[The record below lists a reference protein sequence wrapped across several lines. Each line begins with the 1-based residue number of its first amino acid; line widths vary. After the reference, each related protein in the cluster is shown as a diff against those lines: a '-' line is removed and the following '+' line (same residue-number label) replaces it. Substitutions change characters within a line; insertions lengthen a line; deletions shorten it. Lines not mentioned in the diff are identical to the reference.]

1 MVGAQFGLEQLLA
14 ARLAARIA
22 LAYRRFL
29 AVAQPGRHRP
39 GRHEHR
45 RQMTE
50 AQRADQQ
57 TRDDL
62 VAHAQVQAAVEDGVG
77 QTDGGGLGDQ
87 VAGEQRKLHAGHAL
101 GDAVAHRRHPGSE
114 LCAGTVPGQG
124 ALELLGVVVQRL
136 VRRQHVVVAGDDGD
150 MRRAALAH
158 DQLRIVRLRG
168 ERMSQI
174 GAADLPAR
182 LASRSLVQT
191 RQVARAA
198 LGGTRGDARG
208 HRLDNRVQHGDSS
221 TEGVGTR
228 ACRSATE
235 PAP

>member
-1 MVGAQFGLEQLLA
+1 M
-14 ARLAARIA
+14 
-22 LAYRRFL
+22 
-29 AVAQPGRHRP
+29 
-39 GRHEHR
+39 
-45 RQMTE
+45 
-50 AQRADQQ
+50 
-57 TRDDL
+57 
-62 VAHAQVQAAVEDGVG
+62 G

-114 LCAGTVPGQG
+114 LRAGTVPGQRG
-124 ALELLGVVVQRL
+124 LELLGVVVQRL
-136 VRRQHVVVAGDDGD
+136 VRRQHLVVAGDDGD
-150 MRRAALAH
+150 MRRAALTH

-168 ERMSQI
+168 ERMGQI

-182 LASRSLVQT
+182 LASRGLVQT